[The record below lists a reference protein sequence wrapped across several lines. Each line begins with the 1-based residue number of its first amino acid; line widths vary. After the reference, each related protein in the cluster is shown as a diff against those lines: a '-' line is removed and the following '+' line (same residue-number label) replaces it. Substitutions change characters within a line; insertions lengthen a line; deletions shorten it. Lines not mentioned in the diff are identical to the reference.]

1 VQIKNVKLEIHTF
14 TYRYLVLQWL
24 DGKSIT

>member
-1 VQIKNVKLEIHTF
+1 MHTF

-24 DGKSIT
+24 AGKSIT